1 MAWEKTQN
9 YRTWD
14 IWSEERRESG
24 EDNVYVANSVQSEE
38 DADLICAA
46 PLLLQAART
55 VLLSEVVSPE
65 TRALLERAVRLAGK
79 RT

>member
-1 MAWEKTQN
+1 MAWVKSQN

-14 IWSEERRESG
+14 IWSEERKDSG
-24 EDNVYVANSVQSEE
+24 EANVYVANSVQSEE

-46 PLLLQAART
+46 PMLLQAVQT
-55 VLLSEVVSPE
+55 VLLSEVVSQE
-65 TRALLERAVRLAGK
+65 TRDLLESAVRLAGG